1 MVSGMASALAH
12 EINQPMTAA
21 RALARSIQ
29 ETLRLPGA
37 DTSRV
42 TDNLTTMVAQIDHAG
57 SVVRRMREFLRRGE
71 PHVSTLDMG
80 AVLNEAIAL
89 ARPDAEANRAH
100 LHLHMSNDLP
110 VVFGDRVQLQQVVL
124 KLLRNAVDAIVE
136 TGRKDGQIHLRVRTA
151 DDGNVEVSVA
161 DNGVGVPADHQ
172 IFEPL
177 STSKADG
184 LGLGLSICA
193 SIVQAHGGRIWLQS
207 SRPGATEFRF
217 SLPVQTRETR

>member
-1 MVSGMASALAH
+1 
-12 EINQPMTAA
+12 MTAA

-29 ETLRLPGA
+29 EVLRLPGA

-42 TDNLTTMVAQIDHAG
+42 DDNLTNMVAQIDHAG
-57 SVVRRMREFLRRGE
+57 SVVRRMREFLRRGQ
-71 PHVSTLDMG
+71 PHVSTLEIG
-80 AVLNEAIAL
+80 TVLNEAMAL
-89 ARPDAEANRAH
+89 ARPEADANRAH
-100 LHLHMSNDLP
+100 LHLHVANGLP
-110 VVFGDRVQLQQVVL
+110 VIYGDRVQLQQVVL
-124 KLLRNAVDAIVE
+124 NLLRNAVDAIVE
-136 TGRKDGQIHLRVRTA
+136 AGRKDGEIHVRVRSV
-151 DDGNVEVSVA
+151 DDGSIEVSVI
-161 DNGVGVPADHQ
+161 DNGVGVPADSQ

-177 STSKADG
+177 STSKVDG

>member
-80 AVLNEAIAL
+80 TVLNEAMAL
-89 ARPDAEANRAH
+89 ARPEAEANRAH
-100 LHLHMSNDLP
+100 LHLHVSDDLP

-124 KLLRNAVDAIVE
+124 NLLRNAVDAIVE
-136 TGRKDGQIHLRVRTA
+136 TGRKDGQIHLRVRAA
-151 DDGNVEVSVA
+151 DDGTVEVSVA
-161 DNGVGVPADHQ
+161 DNGVGVPADRQ

-207 SRPGATEFRF
+207 SASGATEFRF
-217 SLPVQTRETR
+217 SLPLHLET